1 MATETT
7 QEKTA
12 APKAAVKR
20 KPAASKVA
28 AKKPAARKAATKKP
42 AARKAAVKK
51 PAARKAAPKKAAKK
65 SSNDFT
71 TRAQETG
78 RKAFLA
84 SLGFYGK
91 AFDQA
96 QEQFNDLQD
105 QLVARR
111 KKANKT
117 YTDLVKRGEK
127 VEKATKN
134 RIDDIEL
141 PELKLESLTDRKKL
155 EAQLKKAKARFSELK
170 ESVSFKAAA

>member
-1 MATETT
+1 MKQMELNMATETN
-7 QEKTA
+7 QVKKA
-12 APKAAVKR
+12 APKAKAALKR
-20 KPAASKVA
+20 KPAAKRKPIAKKVA
-28 AKKPAARKAATKKP
+28 A
-42 AARKAAVKK
+42 KK

-65 SSNDFT
+65 TIKKSTNDFAA
-71 TRAQETG
+71 RAQETG

-96 QEQFNDLQD
+96 QDQFNDLQD
-105 QLVARR
+105 QLEARR

-127 VEKATKN
+127 VEKATKS

-141 PELKLESLTDRKKL
+141 PEFKLERLTDRKKL
-155 EAQLKKAKARFSELK
+155 EAQLEKAKARFSELK
-170 ESVSFKAAA
+170 DSVSFKSAA